1 MTQLLLRS
9 LNEVFFLFSFH
20 SKHVA
25 PDNRHTLLVWGRGI
39 TICSA
44 LPACKLQQQFSQ
56 GFASLSRLQSI
67 MGTRVFRFQQVLHHE
82 RSTISFQAASVTV
95 STLEDATS
103 NSMLRTEDQGSQK
116 MVFHSSKELSS
127 CHLVDISQ
135 YYRVV
140 AR

>member
-39 TICSA
+39 TRCSA

-56 GFASLSRLQSI
+56 GFASLSRVSWALEFSDSSRFCTMKETQY
-67 MGTRVFRFQQVLHHE
+67 RFRLHPLPFRHWRMPPVTACSE
-82 RSTISFQAASVTV
+82 LKTKAARKWCFIALRS
-95 STLEDATS
+95 
-103 NSMLRTEDQGSQK
+103 
-116 MVFHSSKELSS
+116 
-127 CHLVDISQ
+127 LVHVI
-135 YYRVV
+135 
-140 AR
+140 